1 MRVAMCLPAY
11 NEGGNLKHLLPRL
24 VGEKLLHEIIV
35 VASGCTDDTIEVAES
50 FAPRV
55 QVLVQDKREGKS
67 SAINLFLAH
76 TDADIIVMES
86 TDTIPALDCI
96 SIMLQQFSSPLVGM
110 VGAHPTPINSRTTV
124 IGLAAS
130 ILWGGHHRLA
140 LHKPKLGEMVA
151 WRNVLSS
158 IPGTSSV
165 DEAAIEAAIANLG
178 LQLIYEPQAI
188 VFNKGPERVADLIK
202 QRKRIYLGH
211 LRLHDQGYRVS
222 SMGTITTLRMV
233 IAEAPKTPK
242 GLLALGL
249 LCSIEAY
256 SRFAAQRLYRHQA
269 PEQTIWDVAETTKN
283 LRDKA

>member
-110 VGAHPTPINSRTTV
+110 VGAHPTPINNRTTV

-140 LHKPKLGEMVA
+140 LSKPKLGEMVA

-158 IPGTSSV
+158 IPSTSSV
-165 DEAAIEAAIANLG
+165 DEAAIEAAIVDLG
-178 LQLIYEPQAI
+178 LQL
-188 VFNKGPERVADLIK
+188 
-202 QRKRIYLGH
+202 
-211 LRLHDQGYRVS
+211 
-222 SMGTITTLRMV
+222 
-233 IAEAPKTPK
+233 
-242 GLLALGL
+242 
-249 LCSIEAY
+249 
-256 SRFAAQRLYRHQA
+256 
-269 PEQTIWDVAETTKN
+269 
-283 LRDKA
+283 